1 MPAELSK
8 SATLIQFP
16 RRKLD
21 MARRRYQM
29 PDVER
34 RESKRP
40 YWRVRFRQD
49 MLVAKG
55 RVERKRRSK
64 FLGYCPT
71 TNDPAE
77 RKARGEITKREA
89 ERLRTKIME
98 RVNSSTQVVQ
108 SQIPVAEFVQI
119 WLDKHVST
127 LGAAARAK
135 YRTQVRHHLLPDFGE
150 LRLCDLGTE
159 IFQEWLNGKRLSWW
173 SKNGLRVMMSSLFS
187 KAIDW
192 GYWQERN
199 PVERVTA
206 GKKRPK
212 RRQRLLSDE
221 EAESLVARLP
231 EVLKLIIALIR
242 TTGCRISEILGLQWR
257 HIDLATGWVSIEQRW
272 YRGDL
277 DVVKSERGE
286 RELLPG
292 ESG

>member
-1 MPAELSK
+1 
-8 SATLIQFP
+8 
-16 RRKLD
+16 
-21 MARRRYQM
+21 
-29 PDVER
+29 
-34 RESKRP
+34 
-40 YWRVRFRQD
+40 
-49 MLVAKG
+49 
-55 RVERKRRSK
+55 
-64 FLGYCPT
+64 
-71 TNDPAE
+71 
-77 RKARGEITKREA
+77 
-89 ERLRTKIME
+89 ME

-286 RELLPG
+286 RELPLGNLVERLRELPRG
-292 ESG
+292 GDDAYIFRPRRRAAVG